1 MDSLS
6 NMSMSNSGKPLTFPI
21 QIVNLM
27 VRQKVVVY
35 KEEIFK
41 FKTKRLNNDVFLQS
55 HSGHILHQ

>member
-6 NMSMSNSGKPLTFPI
+6 NMSMSTSGKPLTFPI

-27 VRQKVVVY
+27 VRQKVVEY

-41 FKTKRLNNDVFLQS
+41 FKTKKT
-55 HSGHILHQ
+55 